1 MTQAKKRKQF
11 TGVVTSDKMQKT
23 VIVRTSRLSK
33 HPKYGKI
40 IKRYNKFKAHDEN
53 NTAKIGDTVLI
64 EETRPLSKD
73 KRFRVVKLIKKAAT
87 PLAEIK
93 EEIQ

>member
-1 MTQAKKRKQF
+1 MTQTKKRKQF
-11 TGVVTSDKMQKT
+11 TGIVTSDKMQKT
-23 VIVRTSRLSK
+23 VIVRISRLSK
-33 HPKYGKI
+33 HPKYGKMI
-40 IKRYNKFKAHDEN
+40 RKYNKFKAHDEN
-53 NTAKIGDTVLI
+53 NTAKTGDTVLI

-73 KRFRVVKLIKKAAT
+73 KRFRVVKLIKKAQM

>member
-1 MTQAKKRKQF
+1 MHKRKQF
-11 TGVVTSDKMQKT
+11 TGIVISDKMQKT

-40 IKRYNKFKAHDEN
+40 VKRYNKFKAHDEN
-53 NTAKIGDTVLI
+53 NLAKAGDTVLI
-64 EETRPLSKD
+64 EETRPLPKD
-73 KRFRVVKLIKKAAT
+73 KRFRVLKIIKKAESAHIQ
-87 PLAEIK
+87 IK